1 MSCAIAY
8 TPVLHF
14 DDINGRPLVGGKL
27 YTYEADTSTPATTY
41 RDKDGTDAN
50 ENPIPLNERG
60 ECVVWLK
67 KDKSY
72 KFVLKDSLENVV
84 WAFDNISASSG
95 GYGNF
100 TPEDQMKLDG
110 IENGAQKNVQSDW
123 NEDDPEDDSFIRN
136 KPAVSTIVISMPLGD
151 ENVGTMYVDLMEC
164 KVRLDEGNV
173 GFLVAP
179 TFETNP
185 SKTMVLTANTYGIPE
200 WKANDVVAPQ
210 ADWNVSDTTNLS
222 YIKNKPK
229 IPFQHADLEL
239 HEIVEVAYD
248 SAGTKTLFIEEN
260 CEYDITVEGVSVTID
275 LRAVETNV
283 TVHSILKISTS
294 STSDCSQ
301 VVIRYFDEGLNQHE
315 IILNM
320 DETDK
325 SFFFDVYIKR
335 WTRGIGSPVD
345 IARVSDFPCG
355 YRTSPGT
362 TTTYDSNTNWI
373 GRWSE

>member
-27 YTYEADTSTPATTY
+27 YTYEAGTSTQATTF

-72 KFVLKDSLENVV
+72 KFVLKDSFENVV

-95 GYGNF
+95 GSGNF
-100 TPEDQMKLDG
+100 TPEDQTKLDG

-123 NEDDPEDDSFIRN
+123 NENDSEDDSFIKN
-136 KPAVSTIVISMPLGD
+136 KPAISNIVISLPTVD

-164 KVRLDEGNV
+164 RVRLDDGNV

-179 TFETNP
+179 TFETIP
-185 SKTMVLTANTYGIPE
+185 EKTQVLTTDEYGIPT
-200 WKANDVVAPQ
+200 WKDEDAVAPQ
-210 ADWNVSDTTNLS
+210 ADWNEENSRS
-222 YIKNKPK
+222 GAYIKNKPAL
-229 IPFQHADLEL
+229 PFKDADLEL
-239 HEIVEVAYD
+239 HDIVEMTLD
-248 SAGTKTLFIEEN
+248 EAGNHELMIEGGK
-260 CEYDITVEGVSVTID
+260 EYDITVDGVSVTID
-275 LRAVETNV
+275 LTTAGN
-283 TVHSILKISTS
+283 TVHSILKIGTS

-301 VVIRYFDEGLNQHE
+301 VVIRYYDEALNVHE
-315 IILNM
+315 IRLDMN
-320 DETDK
+320 ETDK
-325 SFFFDVYIKR
+325 FFFFDVYIR
-335 WTRGIGSPVD
+335 RIRRLFNNYF

-355 YRTSPGT
+355 YRQSPGT
-362 TTTYDSNTNWI
+362 STTYDNNTNWI